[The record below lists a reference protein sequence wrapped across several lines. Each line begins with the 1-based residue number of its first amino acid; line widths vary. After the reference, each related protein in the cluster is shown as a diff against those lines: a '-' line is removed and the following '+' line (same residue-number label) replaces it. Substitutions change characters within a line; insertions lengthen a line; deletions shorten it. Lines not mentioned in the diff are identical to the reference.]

1 MMNASKMFQI
11 HRSYKFSNEF
21 GAPNSRTGKT
31 PTKEMKE
38 VCMHKVLRVSKVL
51 NLPIVSKVF
60 DLPRVSK
67 VFDLLRASKVLNLL
81 RVSKVINLL
90 SVSKVLDLY

>member
-21 GAPNSRTGKT
+21 GAGKT
-31 PTKEMKE
+31 PSKEMKE